1 MAQVPLQRP
10 TDRQQLIIELVAQGL
25 TNREIAESL
34 GTRDTA
40 VKNYVREIFLKVG
53 VRSRLELA
61 LWYAEQVHQGKS
73 FADESPSVP
82 AETEELERRKKIA
95 A

>member
-34 GTRDTA
+34 GTSDTA

-61 LWYAEQVHQGKS
+61 LWYEEQVHQRKS

-82 AETEELERRKKIA
+82 M
-95 A
+95 